1 MFLRYV
7 ILYTVNAMVSINMN
21 DNELLEKFKIFGENV
36 RKNRDK
42 LNMTIKELSDKTGIR
57 EQYLKK

>member
-21 DNELLEKFKIFGENV
+21 DNELLEKFKIFGENA
-36 RKNRDK
+36 RKNREK
-42 LNMTIKELSDKTGIR
+42 SNMTIKELS
-57 EQYLKK
+57 E